1 MRRHRLIIILP
12 MCAWVLG
19 TQVWYYGQFAGIARA
34 LLGTVLKAK

>member
-1 MRRHRLIIILP
+1 MKRPRLVIIVT

-19 TQVWYYGQFAGIARA
+19 TQVWYYGQFVGILRA